1 MYVSV
6 TRTKDPLDQSI
17 ELATIAGEEMV
28 PWLRQIDGFEGLLM
42 LSDETEGAT
51 LVLSFWES
59 REVAEAHRVARM
71 QFRDRITSA
80 LSVEVVET
88 TGFEV
93 SFAQLGPR
101 IAALR

>member
-1 MYVSV
+1 
-6 TRTKDPLDQSI
+6 
-17 ELATIAGEEMV
+17 
-28 PWLRQIDGFEGLLM
+28 
-42 LSDETEGAT
+42 
-51 LVLSFWES
+51 
-59 REVAEAHRVARM
+59 M